1 MIDSEIVPYLR
12 VFNDWITEH
21 KTVVEQTASL
31 EGMEPDAFVKLML
44 DDAIDAWANSV
55 LCDVGK

>member
-1 MIDSEIVPYLR
+1 MMDGEVVPFLSLW
-12 VFNDWITEH
+12 NNWITEH

-31 EGMEPDAFVKLML
+31 QGLQTETFIKLML

-55 LCDVGK
+55 LCNAGK